1 MIEIDLLKTKDENSK
16 LNKTTQEIA
25 RVSGTIIDGCSIL
38 TPSVRVRNVSSI
50 KECNYVYI
58 PSLKRYYFVDDLFFD
73 SNTSTV
79 LKLKVDVLMSHR
91 AEILNTEQI
100 VTRQENNYNLY
111 LNDTMY
117 KVYNK
122 DRITLKKLTGAN
134 DLTKN
139 LTLALTVNGGA

>member
-1 MIEIDLLKTKDENSK
+1 MIEIDLLKTKDENAK

-38 TPSVRVRNVSSI
+38 TPSVRVRNVVNI
-50 KECNYVYI
+50 RDCNYIYI

-73 SNTSTV
+73 SNTTTV
-79 LKLKVDVLMSHR
+79 LKLKVDVLMSHKS
-91 AEILNTEQI
+91 EILNTEQI

>member
-1 MIEIDLLKTKDENSK
+1 MIEIDLLKTKDENAK

-38 TPSVRVRNVSSI
+38 TPSVRVRNVVNI
-50 KECNYVYI
+50 RVCNYVYI

-73 SNTSTV
+73 SNTTTV
-79 LKLKVDVLMSHR
+79 LKLKVDVLMSHKS
-91 AEILNTEQI
+91 EILNTEQI
-100 VTRQENNYNLY
+100 ITRQENNYNLY

-139 LTLALTVNGGA
+139 LSLALTVNGGV

>member
-16 LNKTTQEIA
+16 LNKSTQELA

-38 TPSVRVRNVSSI
+38 TPSVRVRNVVNI
-50 KECNYVYI
+50 RDCNYVYI
-58 PSLKRYYFVDDLFFD
+58 PSLKRYYFVEDLFFD
-73 SNTSTV
+73 SNTATV
-79 LKLKVDVLMSHR
+79 LKLKVDVLMSHKT
-91 AEILNTEQI
+91 EILNTEQI

-122 DRITLKKLTGAN
+122 DRITLKKLTGTN

>member
-38 TPSVRVRNVSSI
+38 TPSVRIRNVVGI
-50 KECNYVYI
+50 RDCNYVYI
-58 PSLKRYYFVDDLFFD
+58 PSLKRYYFLENLFFD

-79 LKLKVDVLMSHR
+79 LALKVDVLMSHKT
-91 AEILNTEQI
+91 EILNTEQI

>member
-1 MIEIDLLKTKDENSK
+1 MIEIDLLKTKDENNK

-38 TPSVRVRNVSSI
+38 TPSVRVRNVVNI
-50 KECNYVYI
+50 RDCNYIYI

-73 SNTSTV
+73 SNTTTV
-79 LKLKVDVLMSHR
+79 LKLKVDVLMSHKS
-91 AEILNTEQI
+91 EILNTEQI
-100 VTRQENNYNLY
+100 VTRQQNNYNLY

>member
-1 MIEIDLLKTKDENSK
+1 MIEIDLLKTKDENNK

-38 TPSVRVRNVSSI
+38 TPSVRVRNVVNI
-50 KECNYVYI
+50 RDCNYVYI

-73 SNTSTV
+73 SNTTTV
-79 LKLKVDVLMSHR
+79 LKLKVDVLMSHKS
-91 AEILNTEQI
+91 EILNTEQI

>member
-1 MIEIDLLKTKDENSK
+1 MIEIDLLKTKDENAK

-38 TPSVRVRNVSSI
+38 TPSVRVRNVVNI
-50 KECNYVYI
+50 RDCNYVYI

-73 SNTSTV
+73 SNTTTV
-79 LKLKVDVLMSHR
+79 LKLKVDVLMSHKS
-91 AEILNTEQI
+91 EILNTEQI